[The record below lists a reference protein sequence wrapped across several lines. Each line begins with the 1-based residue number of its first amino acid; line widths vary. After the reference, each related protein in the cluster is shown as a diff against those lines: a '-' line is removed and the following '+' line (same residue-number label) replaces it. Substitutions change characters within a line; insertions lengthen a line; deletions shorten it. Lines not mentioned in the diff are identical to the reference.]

1 MTLDNDHNP
10 VAPRFP
16 SDPPP
21 RRQGLDAG
29 AQTGAEGVAAPAAPQ
44 TTAHPSQSTGAVAD
58 PTTETARRRATVRA
72 LLGLLPAAALPLAV
86 FALRLWCR
94 ALAGAFDAVTAERPP
109 SSSRASTG
117 GASTLPR
124 KLGAALVQA
133 AADALYEGGDDG
145 AASVFDL
152 LSVVWFGALPAA
164 VDAALCRGLPAAA
177 LADLD
182 AFDLDAPPP
191 PSTPAPAVPDPA
203 EHNGRFDGPRAPS
216 TGPTSAELS
225 ALVHDAAA
233 YLECRPV
240 TGPIDNII
248 TRRNAIPQPPW
259 YGTAREA
266 FRAGCDVLGAPW
278 AQVYIAPTPI
288 GAENRGAAP
297 PIGAIALRSS
307 WDVDDAPPTRAALL
321 SLTGKVIFEGTL
333 AEVTARVSG
342 VAPFV
347 VSGRPAWFLAFSVWW
362 V

>member
-29 AQTGAEGVAAPAAPQ
+29 AQTEAEGVAAPPAPQ
-44 TTAHPSQSTGAVAD
+44 AAKHPSQSTGAVAD

-72 LLGLLPAAALPLAV
+72 LLELLPAAALPLAV

-182 AFDLDAPPP
+182 AFALDAPPP

-240 TGPIDNII
+240 TGPDDND
-248 TRRNAIPQPPW
+248 
-259 YGTAREA
+259 ARARSMVLQVLTGGGGEA
-266 FRAGCDVLGAPW
+266 GAAALAMLGA
-278 AQVYIAPTPI
+278 AL
-288 GAENRGAAP
+288 AAV
-297 PIGAIALRSS
+297 AL
-307 WDVDDAPPTRAALL
+307 DDARAVVNASSPVRWQDAADLAAWGSRVAARAARMCSALCV
-321 SLTGKVIFEGTL
+321 GVNDAGD
-333 AEVTARVSG
+333 TALPDT
-342 VAPFV
+342 APWRT
-347 VSGRPAWFLAFSVWW
+347 SAA
-362 V
+362 